1 MSRHAIVLAAGAGRR
16 FGGGKL
22 VAPWRGEPLI
32 RRPVRTALAARV
44 ADVVVVL
51 GSGRE
56 AVATAL
62 QPLADARLRVVVA
75 DDWSTGMAASLQ
87 AGLRAL
93 PESATSVCILLG
105 DMPGVPAGLVDT
117 LLDRIDAGAPAARPV
132 HPDGPA
138 HPVAFARSTFAQVM
152 TLKGDA
158 GARSVL
164 QRLGD
169 DLALVPID
177 DPGVVFDIDRPD
189 DLGAAV
195 SWTG

>member
-1 MSRHAIVLAAGAGRR
+1 MRACASSSPTTGRPAWPHR
-16 FGGGKL
+16 CKPAC
-22 VAPWRGEPLI
+22 APF
-32 RRPVRTALAARV
+32 
-44 ADVVVVL
+44 
-51 GSGRE
+51 
-56 AVATAL
+56 
-62 QPLADARLRVVVA
+62 
-75 DDWSTGMAASLQ
+75 
-87 AGLRAL
+87 

-105 DMPGVPAGLVDT
+105 DMPGVPAGLVDA

-138 HPVAFARSTFAQVM
+138 HPVAFARSTFAQLM

-164 QRLGD
+164 QRLGG

-189 DLGAAV
+189 DLDAAV
-195 SWTG
+195 SWVG